1 MCVQKRAAIV
11 LSYDVALDGVV
22 ELLGVLGVDV
32 QLNGLGEVQREQ
44 THQGLGVDNVAAG
57 NGVYTVLAVGSGVD
71 EITDIADSVQ
81 FNFADTHNN
90 FSFHYLGALFLSVSL
105 VSKCGPD
112 CRSGCFSF
120 FRAAFYFFILP
131 VLLSFD
137 ATFPAVFLFYFLT
150 ASF

>member
-44 THQGLGVDNVAAG
+44 THQGLGVDDVAAG
-57 NGVYTVLAVGSGVD
+57 NGVYTVFAVGSGVD

-90 FSFHYLGALFLSVSL
+90 FSFHYLGALFLSVSPFKMWAGL
-105 VSKCGPD
+105 Q
-112 CRSGCFSF
+112 RRSF
-120 FRAAFYFFILP
+120 FFFPCGVLFFYFAGPF
-131 VLLSFD
+131 
-137 ATFPAVFLFYFLT
+137 VF
-150 ASF
+150 